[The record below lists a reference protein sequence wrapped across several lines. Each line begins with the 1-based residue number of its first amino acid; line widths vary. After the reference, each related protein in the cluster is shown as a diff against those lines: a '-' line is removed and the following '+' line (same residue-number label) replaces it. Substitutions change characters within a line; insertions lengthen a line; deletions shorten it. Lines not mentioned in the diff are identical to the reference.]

1 MNANSFLKRL
11 KDTAGGKAGMI
22 LIHNGVVRDHS
33 RDGRPVSAVDVEAD
47 RMRLDEIIRDAKKL
61 PGVLAV
67 DADIREGHLKV
78 GDDVM
83 LLGVAGDIRDNT
95 ISALALTL
103 DRIKKEVTKKKEYYT
118 E

>member
-1 MNANSFLKRL
+1 MNINSFLMKL
-11 KDTAGGKAGMI
+11 KEAAGGKAGMI
-22 LIHNGVVRDHS
+22 LIHNGIVRDHA
-33 RDGRPVSAVDVEAD
+33 RDGRPVSAVDVNVDHAH
-47 RMRLDEIIRDAKKL
+47 LNKIINDARRL

-67 DADIREGHLKV
+67 EAEIREGHLEV

-95 ISALALTL
+95 ISALASTL
-103 DRIKKEVTKKKEYYT
+103 DRIKKEVTKKKEYYI